1 MTEPVSRTAGG
12 AMPES
17 TRCTR
22 VVPEKRATC
31 GQEATGRWTTSD
43 GRWTIAH
50 CAEHAPERGEP

>member
-1 MTEPVSRTAGG
+1 
-12 AMPES
+12 MPES